1 MILKRIVV
9 ICVAIISCT
18 QLYLLVLEQTSHIT
32 KETTITDWLA
42 VIAYFFT
49 LFAAVSAAVFAWNA
63 NQINKKLFEKQNQPI
78 IEFTLFFLPNFFGMV
93 TLELKNSSQ
102 NLARNLKFNFKILK
116 EDKFQNAQKMIEALQ
131 YTKFTTVGLNTL
143 SSLETRYL
151 GYMNTYDLSFD
162 EGNAEIKI
170 EVMYEDI
177 NGQKF
182 SNYYVLNLDE
192 LKGITKIGKSFD
204 EQHIEQLKDI
214 NKTIL
219 GLNKVHDKFLVEY
232 EKSHRDW
239 TEGELREKVSYFD
252 SIRRVR
258 KNLGQE
264 VSEPLIYQKLSRR
277 SSIHELR
284 KNNK

>member
-1 MILKRIVV
+1 
-9 ICVAIISCT
+9 
-18 QLYLLVLEQTSHIT
+18 
-32 KETTITDWLA
+32 
-42 VIAYFFT
+42 
-49 LFAAVSAAVFAWNA
+49 
-63 NQINKKLFEKQNQPI
+63 
-78 IEFTLFFLPNFFGMV
+78 
-93 TLELKNSSQ
+93 
-102 NLARNLKFNFKILK
+102 
-116 EDKFQNAQKMIEALQ
+116 MIEALQ